1 MHERETYSSSSDPVS
16 VTYDLLQDETLMKY
30 TKQAFEAMLGFKD
43 SLDALC
49 NFALAEASRLDS
61 GQDRFKVR
69 LASTDADARF
79 THAPSR
85 D

>member
-1 MHERETYSSSSDPVS
+1 
-16 VTYDLLQDETLMKY
+16 MKY
-30 TKQAFEAMLGFKD
+30 TKQAFEVMLGFKD

-49 NFALAEASRLDS
+49 SFALAEASRLDS

-69 LASTDADARF
+69 LALMDADARF